1 MSNPDLFCGL
11 PCLPKKRFHY
21 RYRSSVSKII
31 FISAQKRKFETK
43 KLTEIA
49 IGNPTDQKHNDE
61 QLFKVQQMVVPLD
74 NEVAAVIF
82 VGVI

>member
-1 MSNPDLFCGL
+1 MFCGL
-11 PCLPKKRFHY
+11 PSLSQKSFHY
-21 RYRSSVSKII
+21 KYHSSASKIF
-31 FISAQKRKFETK
+31 FISAQKRKVETK
-43 KLTEIA
+43 QLTIMA
-49 IGNPTDQKHNDE
+49 IGNPTDQKHNNE